1 MPAAKC
7 RLRGPLVSGLFF
19 IRSKIAGHLQATVQE
34 VMDVVEDFDVVVVG
48 MGMNPFHKKAC
59 KAAVAR

>member
-1 MPAAKC
+1 M
-7 RLRGPLVSGLFF
+7 SGLFF

-34 VMDVVEDFDVVVVG
+34 VVGVVEDFDVVVVG